1 MTFEPSATQRALLL
15 EPQPFYTDR
24 GTPIAVRQ
32 VLRALSELGWTV
44 DVLTFPIG
52 EPVDIPRVQL
62 HRVGNP
68 LRFSHVKVGFSPQK
82 LLLDGLMAG
91 DLASRLRRQRYDVI
105 HAVEETGFLAAMLR
119 GRDGPPIVYDMASSL
134 PEQLAQ
140 KPVFRAAPLQRF
152 FRGAER

>member
-44 DVLTFPIG
+44 DVLTFPMG

-68 LRFSHVKVGFSPQK
+68 LGFSHVKVGFSPQK

-91 DLASRLRRQRYDVI
+91 KQWVCGDRFTLADILLYV
-105 HAVEETGFLAAMLR
+105 FLEFGASVGQPLNPALANINAHLERTKARASAA
-119 GRDGPPIVYDMASSL
+119 A
-134 PEQLAQ
+134 
-140 KPVFRAAPLQRF
+140 
-152 FRGAER
+152 